1 MIQKQ
6 ELKGRFVSY
15 LDPDGKQRTEK
26 VIRVTGNT
34 LTIRNVLGRRRRVKH
49 TRVLGR
55 YRKNKPLEI
64 ILWDKKK

>member
-1 MIQKQ
+1 MIPKH

-26 VIRVTGNT
+26 VIRVTGNI
-34 LTIRNVLGRRRRVKH
+34 LTVRNVIGRRRRVKH

-55 YRKNKPLEI
+55 MIRNKLEEI
-64 ILWDKKK
+64 QWR